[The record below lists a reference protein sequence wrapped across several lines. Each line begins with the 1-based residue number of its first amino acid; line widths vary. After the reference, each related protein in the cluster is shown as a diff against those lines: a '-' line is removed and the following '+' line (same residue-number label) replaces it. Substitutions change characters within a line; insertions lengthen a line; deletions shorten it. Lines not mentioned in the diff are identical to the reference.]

1 MNFEQLNIIT
11 TLSEEKSFSK
21 TANKLN
27 ITTSAVSQGVSLLE
41 EELGIKLFDRSRS
54 GTYPTTK
61 GQYII
66 NKANFILDKKR
77 EIYNYASNKS
87 KFPKLKVRIGCI
99 PGVNYPL
106 IKAIK
111 KIEIEFPFVELKIIE
126 ANTEE
131 LLLMLKEEKCDFA
144 LIAFSDNIVNHSINY
159 NISKITEGSFYF
171 AVNNKSKLSSKE
183 VITFDDIIHERLAIY
198 DDKFLINLISNVE
211 SKTGKEAKILFK
223 TNNFISIVNSV
234 EENIAISFGP
244 SYVIVNDFYGKLN
257 NIKTIPM
264 VQEEDV
270 LTPSLWFLSIKN
282 KSLEEIGEEFIN
294 SIKENVKLI
303 K

>member
-87 KFPKLKVRIGCI
+87 KFPKLKIRIGCI

-111 KIEIEFPFVELKIIE
+111 K
-126 ANTEE
+126 N
-131 LLLMLKEEKCDFA
+131 
-144 LIAFSDNIVNHSINY
+144 
-159 NISKITEGSFYF
+159 
-171 AVNNKSKLSSKE
+171 
-183 VITFDDIIHERLAIY
+183 
-198 DDKFLINLISNVE
+198 
-211 SKTGKEAKILFK
+211 
-223 TNNFISIVNSV
+223 
-234 EENIAISFGP
+234 
-244 SYVIVNDFYGKLN
+244 
-257 NIKTIPM
+257 
-264 VQEEDV
+264 
-270 LTPSLWFLSIKN
+270 
-282 KSLEEIGEEFIN
+282 
-294 SIKENVKLI
+294 
-303 K
+303 